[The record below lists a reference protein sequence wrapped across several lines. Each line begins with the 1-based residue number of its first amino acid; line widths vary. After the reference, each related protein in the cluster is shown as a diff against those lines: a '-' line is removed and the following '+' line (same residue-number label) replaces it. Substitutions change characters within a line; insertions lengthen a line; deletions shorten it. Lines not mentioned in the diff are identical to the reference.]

1 MVLAD
6 ALFDN
11 YFLACELRGWASTGR
26 RVQAEQWGAHGGE
39 SADGDVILWRRP
51 NKPRRMTGRII
62 AIRRPADA
70 EVGRSAQ
77 RLDHQRRAVPRL
89 LARYV
94 AFLRPSCPC
103 DPARSTV
110 PSLDCGAPPSTA
122 GIPLP
127 LRSDLAP
134 SSPVGILGGENHLAT
149 IRGLHPEHVCV
160 LRTQSSFTSPNT
172 LYSTLLPIEVL

>member
-1 MVLAD
+1 VASSHKHISKVLRVDPTEARND
-6 ALFDN
+6 ILGCF
-11 YFLACELRGWASTGR
+11 GR
-26 RVQAEQWGAHGGE
+26 
-39 SADGDVILWRRP
+39 SD
-51 NKPRRMTGRII
+51 
-62 AIRRPADA
+62 
-70 EVGRSAQ
+70 RSAQ
-77 RLDHQRRAVPRL
+77 RLGHQRRAVPRL

-122 GIPLP
+122 VIPLP